1 MNLNTQQENKKI
13 EMIKKMDQIVP
24 KASGGFFGSVHYRP
38 TMSFEGQNR
47 NEKVYIMARR
57 HWLTNVGWIMNNVI
71 YIMLPLLVGLLFN
84 VFDPKLPAVNGQV
97 FSVLVLGYYSLVFTN
112 IFKNFVDWYFDIY
125 FVTNER
131 VMDVIFKPFASYQI
145 EEIPLDSIESVRE
158 KTPGVLAA
166 IFNFGNITITTEAND
181 RSMVFPY
188 ISRPTKVR
196 DIISDLAFVA
206 RTFSNGN

>member
-1 MNLNTQQENKKI
+1 MNPNTPQDNKKL

-24 KASGGFFGSVHYRP
+24 KASGGFFGSVQYRP
-38 TMSFEGQNR
+38 NMSFEGQNR

-57 HWLTNVGWIMNNVI
+57 HWLTNVGWIINNVI

-84 VFDPKLPAVNGQV
+84 VFDPKLPPVNGQV

-145 EEIPLDSIESVRE
+145 EEIPLNSIESVRE

-166 IFNFGNITITTEAND
+166 IFNFGNITITTEAHD

-188 ISRPTKVR
+188 ISKPTKVR

-206 RTFSNGN
+206 RTFNNGN

>member
-1 MNLNTQQENKKI
+1 MNPNTLQDNKKL
-13 EMIKKMDQIVP
+13 EMIQKMDQIVP
-24 KASGGFFGSVHYRP
+24 KASGGFFGSVQYRP
-38 TMSFEGQNR
+38 NMSFEGQNR

-57 HWLTNVGWIMNNVI
+57 HWLTNVGWIINNVI

-84 VFDPKLPAVNGQV
+84 VFDPKLPPVNGQV

-145 EEIPLDSIESVRE
+145 EEIPLNSIESVRE
-158 KTPGVLAA
+158 KTPGILAA
-166 IFNFGNITITTEAND
+166 IFNFGNITITTEAHD

-188 ISRPTKVR
+188 ISKPTKVR

-206 RTFSNGN
+206 RTFNNGN